1 MSEETTVQET
11 NEEQPIEQPA
21 DQTETTPQQEASPE
35 DDAAFEAG
43 FTTVQ
48 TGEEPKP
55 EPEPELTPAQIREA
69 IERINDLAKL
79 APEVERL
86 KGQESKLFGTLGD
99 LKSRVEKAA
108 QPGQPVKLTA
118 EKFERLSKEYPEL
131 AEAIAEDLSK
141 VQMPSGQS
149 FTPDEVERVVQE
161 RATAIERKFEM
172 KLLTQQHPDWRDQV
186 KSDDFRDYLLT
197 QRTEQDREEFGNS
210 WESETVG
217 KYLSD
222 FKTWKAKAT
231 QDATKRE
238 TRVTRAITPR
248 GVAAPAAPTVSD
260 DAAFEAGFKSVRGS
274 G

>member
-1 MSEETTVQET
+1 MSEETVQEAV
-11 NEEQPIEQPA
+11 EEQPIEQPA

-35 DDAAFEAG
+35 DEAAFEAG
-43 FTTVQ
+43 FTTVK

-55 EPEPELTPAQIREA
+55 EPEPDLTPAQIREA
-69 IERINDLAKL
+69 VARINDLAKL

-86 KGQESKLFGTLGD
+86 RGQESKLFGTLGD
-99 LKSRVEKAA
+99 LKSKFEKAA

-141 VQMPSGQS
+141 VQMPTGQS
-149 FTPDEVERVVQE
+149 FTHDEVERIVQE
-161 RATAIERKFEM
+161 RTNEVVEKAKTSLRVEIA
-172 KLLTQQHPDWRDQV
+172 HPDWEAV
-186 KSDDFRDYLLT
+186 VGSDEFKDWAVSTQGPEKVEAFRL
-197 QRTEQDREEFGNS
+197 S
-210 WESETVG
+210 WDHKLING
-217 KYLSD
+217 FLSD

-248 GVAAPAAPTVSD
+248 GVAAPAAPTLSD

>member
-55 EPEPELTPAQIREA
+55 EPEPDLTPAQIRDA
-69 IERINDLAKL
+69 IARINDLAKL

-141 VQMPSGQS
+141 VQMPTGQS

-217 KYLSD
+217 KYFSD